1 MRLYL
6 LSLAHCYACNVG
18 VDGEVITMTDNNG
31 SFIPFDYEYTGDLP
45 LEDGACTC
53 ALGYL

>member
-6 LSLAHCYACNVG
+6 LALAYRYACNVG
-18 VDGEVITMTDNNG
+18 VDGEVITMTDDNG
-31 SFIPFDYEYTGDLP
+31 SFIPFDYEYTGDFT
-45 LEDGACTC
+45 LEDGPCTC